1 MFFSAEE
8 LFKRAGAGGG
18 GGGREVVE
26 EDWMGIGKEYEGG
39 ANVTLELGCA
49 GIVLLILMLLLLLLA
64 PIVTGTLF
72 RNNVPALILFF
83 SSEKN

>member
-26 EDWMGIGKEYEGG
+26 EDWVGIGKEYEGG
-39 ANVTLELGCA
+39 AYKSSFHINREL
-49 GIVLLILMLLLLLLA
+49 
-64 PIVTGTLF
+64 F
-72 RNNVPALILFF
+72 
-83 SSEKN
+83 